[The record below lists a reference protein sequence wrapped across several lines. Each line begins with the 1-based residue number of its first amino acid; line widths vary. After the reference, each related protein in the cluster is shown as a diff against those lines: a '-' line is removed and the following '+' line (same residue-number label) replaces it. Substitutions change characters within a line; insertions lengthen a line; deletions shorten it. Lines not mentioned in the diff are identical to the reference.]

1 MPRIT
6 RISGSLAA
14 VLVAYWAYALMAVPL
29 IDPPA
34 PPLPPG
40 GNPIH
45 ESDIDIGK
53 LQIDAIRPLFPANA
67 WQLDPEKTKVLE
79 SEHAKLLFQTYD
91 TSQGGGKVV
100 LTPCTIIYLSEDAEA
115 TEAQRLRESII
126 LEAPRAVLHF
136 DRDLGLKPSEGA
148 NLLDGQLDGEIVIRS
163 DWKQPGPEDDLLIIT
178 KNVQLNKQSI
188 STPERVR
195 FNWGPHFGSGQDMEI
210 KLLPGNSGAS
220 GLDVAGIASFE
231 LRHIERLHLELGPE
245 GQKLMAAPSKTGV
258 NGDAGQSANSASR
271 PKTPVDIA
279 CSGPFRFDVAR
290 RVATFHDNVRVVKT
304 NPRPEKGTGP
314 ICAQHP
320 PGRSGKLDL
329 SPFPAPDQI
338 ACDLL
343 SLWFI
348 ERASGAGGSPS
359 AKTATTAGSLDLA
372 PERLEAVGNPVVV
385 TAPSSNA
392 TAQAKRIEYNLLAK
406 SITLDGDDPV
416 FLQQG
421 PNQICAR
428 SLYYE
433 SAAEEGRLGQLVA
446 QGPGWLRGRSPER
459 PNQQLEAVW
468 REQLRIQPRDQYK
481 EISFSGG
488 VELKSPGVGQLQAQ
502 RVFFWLT
509 ETPSPSG
516 GKKFDLQP
524 HGLTASEEVCF
535 GSSQISG
542 RVDELEV
549 WFEKDAGGQGPGASD
564 ERLAAASSRRP
575 AGIGGSPLI
584 GPLGGASSNGS
595 EVQRLPPTVQQHFE
609 VSGRRLRARV
619 LYGQADPAL
628 TDLTIEDNVQLLETQ
643 TSQPGKQPVLI
654 RGNRLDLI
662 KANGPDAL
670 ATVVG
675 QPAHFEGDGLG
686 LTGATIKV
694 NSGTNHLTIDGPGQM
709 DIAITKD
716 LDDHPLPAPC
726 NLAVVWQQGMDFDGR
741 TAHFEQSVVASS
753 PALPTKSGTADFRLK
768 TSSMDVQMQHP
779 IRFSDAKSTS
789 KPEVEEI
796 RCRGGVEVDSHSF
809 DAQRQLA
816 SHDQM
821 QTTDVA
827 VNLNR
832 LGGGLTGGRGWINSV
847 QYGSD
852 DMRPGQPNAATN
864 NAPAKPKQLYCLHVK
879 FERDVTG
886 NVFFRQV
893 TFRDHVRA
901 SFAPVD
907 SWDAMLT
914 TNEDPSRL
922 GPQGAVANCDELQV
936 FQPLLPFGGDHR
948 AIELYMLG
956 NAVVEGAEYKALG
969 SKILYAQAKE
979 VLTVEGSGLALAE
992 LFQQKRA
999 GAPAKRVTA
1008 QKIRYF
1014 LKSKDVEVDGVQM
1027 LEVPLPGGKK

>member
-45 ESDIDIGK
+45 DPGIDIGK
-53 LQIDAIRPLFPANA
+53 QQIDAIRPLFPANA

-79 SEHAKLLFQTYD
+79 SDRAKLLFQTYD

-100 LTPCTIIYLSEDAEA
+100 LTPCTIVFLSDGPAEN
-115 TEAQRLRESII
+115 EAQLIRQSII
-126 LEAPRAVLHF
+126 LEAPRAILHF
-136 DRDLGLKPSEGA
+136 DHDLDLKQSNKA
-148 NLLDGQLDGEIVIRS
+148 NLLDGRLDGEIIIRS
-163 DWKQPGPEDDLLIIT
+163 DWKQPGPEDDLLIVT

-245 GQKLMAAPSKTGV
+245 GQKLLAAPAKTGAK
-258 NGDAGQSANSASR
+258 GDAGQSANSASS

-279 CSGPFRFDVAR
+279 CTGPFRFDVVR

-304 NPRPEKGTGP
+304 NPTG
-314 ICAQHP
+314 
-320 PGRSGKLDL
+320 D
-329 SPFPAPDQI
+329 PDQI

-348 ERASGAGGSPS
+348 ERANGAGGSPP

-385 TAPSSNA
+385 TAPSSDA
-392 TAQAKRIEYNLLAK
+392 TAQAKRIEYNLLTK

-421 PNQICAR
+421 PDQICAR

-488 VELKSPGVGQLQAQ
+488 VELKSPGVGQLQAK

-509 ETPSPSG
+509 EAPSPSG

-549 WFEKDAGGQGPGASD
+549 WFEKEVGVQGPEASD
-564 ERLAAASSRRP
+564 DHLAAASSRRV
-575 AGIGGSPLI
+575 GGMGGSSLI
-584 GPLGGASSNGS
+584 GPDGAAVQLPPQRTSNGS

-609 VSGRRLRARV
+609 VTGRRLRARV

-654 RGNRLDLI
+654 RGNRLDAI
-662 KANGPDAL
+662 KANGPDAV
-670 ATVVG
+670 ATIVG

-709 DIAITKD
+709 EITTADD
-716 LDDHPLPAPC
+716 LEGKPLPAPC
-726 NLAVVWQQGMDFDGR
+726 KLLVDWQRYMDFDGR
-741 TAHFEQSVVASS
+741 TAHFEQSVVASTPGMFS
-753 PALPTKSGTADFRLK
+753 QGEMTHFQLK
-768 TSSMDVQMQHP
+768 TATMAVQLQKP
-779 IRFSDAKSTS
+779 IRFAES
-789 KPEVEEI
+789 KTQERPQVEAI
-796 RCRGGVEVDSHSF
+796 RCEGGVTMDSRTF
-809 DAQRQLA
+809 DVRQQLIA
-816 SHDQM
+816 HDQM
-821 QTTDVA
+821 QVTDLGI
-827 VNLNR
+827 NKI
-832 LGGGLTGGRGWINSV
+832 GGGLTGGPGWINSV
-847 QYGSD
+847 
-852 DMRPGQPNAATN
+852 RPGAADLLRGQPNAAN
-864 NAPAKPKQLYCLHVK
+864 NAPAKADQLYCLHVTFQK
-879 FERDVTG
+879 SMTG
-886 NVFFRQV
+886 NVLFRQV

-922 GPQGAVANCDELQV
+922 GPKGAVANCDELQV
-936 FQPLLPFGGDHR
+936 FQPLLPFGGDRR

-956 NAVVEGAEYKALG
+956 NAIVEGAEYKALG

-1014 LKSKDVEVDGVQM
+1014 LKTKDVEVDGVQM
-1027 LEVPLPGGKK
+1027 LEIPLPGGKK